1 MIHPKRPSRV
11 TGKLRFILGFGLFFT
26 GLWFLWNTPVVY
38 PLKIFVVLLHEL
50 SHAIAVWLTGGTVS
64 RITLDPYQG
73 GATYFT
79 GGNEI
84 LALSAG
90 YLGSLFWGAVMFLA
104 ANQPRI
110 RKDWVNS
117 TIGLAVILLTIFF
130 VRSGFGVV
138 FGIFFG
144 AVMITVSRG
153 IGELWN
159 KRVLLALGL
168 TSALY
173 AILDIKDDILDRPE
187 IQSDAHMLAE
197 ATGIGTATMWG
208 VLWISIAIFVSA
220 RLMMRAFEEA

>member
-1 MIHPKRPSRV
+1 MK
-11 TGKLRFILGFGLFFT
+11 GKLRFILGFGLFFT
-26 GLWFLWNTPVVY
+26 GLWFLWDTPIVY

-50 SHAIAVWLTGGTVS
+50 SHAIAVWLTGGVVNQ
-64 RITLDPYQG
+64 ITLDPYQG

-79 GGNEI
+79 GGSEI

-90 YLGSLFWGAVMFLA
+90 YLGSLFWGALMFLT

-117 TIGLAVILLTIFF
+117 TIGLSVILLTIFF
-130 VRSGFGVV
+130 VRSGFGIA

-144 AVMITVSRG
+144 AMMITVSRR

-187 IQSDAHMLAE
+187 IESDARMLAE
-197 ATGIGTATMWG
+197 ATGIGNATMWG

-220 RLMMRAFEEA
+220 RLIMRAFEDA

>member
-1 MIHPKRPSRV
+1 MVSLEHAGCIPTQDLCGSASRAKPCDCSLANWWDGESDHARP
-11 TGKLRFILGFGLFFT
+11 L
-26 GLWFLWNTPVVY
+26 P
-38 PLKIFVVLLHEL
+38 
-50 SHAIAVWLTGGTVS
+50 
-64 RITLDPYQG
+64 G

-208 VLWISIAIFVSA
+208 MLWISIAIFVSA

>member
-1 MIHPKRPSRV
+1 MK
-11 TGKLRFILGFGLFFT
+11 GKLRFILGFGLFFT
-26 GLWFLWNTPVVY
+26 GLWFLWDTPIVY

-50 SHAIAVWLTGGTVS
+50 SHAIAVWMTGGVVNQ
-64 RITLDPYQG
+64 ITLDPYQG

-90 YLGSLFWGAVMFLA
+90 YLGSLFWGALMFLT

-117 TIGLAVILLTIFF
+117 TIGLSVILLTIFF
-130 VRSGFGVV
+130 VRSGFGIA

-144 AVMITVSRG
+144 AMMITVSRR

-173 AILDIKDDILDRPE
+173 AILDIKDDVLDRPE
-187 IQSDAHMLAE
+187 IRSDAWMLAE
-197 ATGIGTATMWG
+197 TTGIGNATMWG
-208 VLWISIAIFVSA
+208 ALWIFIAIFVST
-220 RLMMRAFEEA
+220 RLMMRAFEDA

>member
-1 MIHPKRPSRV
+1 
-11 TGKLRFILGFGLFFT
+11 
-26 GLWFLWNTPVVY
+26 
-38 PLKIFVVLLHEL
+38 
-50 SHAIAVWLTGGTVS
+50 
-64 RITLDPYQG
+64 
-73 GATYFT
+73 
-79 GGNEI
+79 
-84 LALSAG
+84 
-90 YLGSLFWGAVMFLA
+90 MFLA

-130 VRSGFGVV
+130 VRSGFGIV
-138 FGIFFG
+138 FGILFG
-144 AVMITVSRG
+144 AVMITVSLR

-187 IQSDAHMLAE
+187 IQSDAQMLAE